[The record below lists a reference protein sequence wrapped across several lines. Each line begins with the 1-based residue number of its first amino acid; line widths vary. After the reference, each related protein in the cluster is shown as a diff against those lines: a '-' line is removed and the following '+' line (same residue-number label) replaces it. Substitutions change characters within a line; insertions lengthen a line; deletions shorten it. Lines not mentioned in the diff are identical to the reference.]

1 MYNNGDDD
9 DDGNDFMMML
19 IKMRLFTW
27 VCYDGDEDDDHQ
39 YDEYVYWDGY
49 DDHRYDLYLCWVCV
63 WQQIMAT
70 VVQRPE
76 IYYDEILLHVKAV
89 MMTWE

>member
-1 MYNNGDDD
+1 MYNNGDED

-39 YDEYVYWDGY
+39 YDEFVYWDYY
-49 DDHRYDLYLCWVCV
+49 DDHRYDLYLCLKY
-63 WQQIMAT
+63 IM
-70 VVQRPE
+70 
-76 IYYDEILLHVKAV
+76 IDEILLHVKAV